1 MHHGSSWVLVPTI
14 LEFYLRLAPLIKTD
28 FAKEMALHLGAG
40 AMLNMR
46 YLSST

>member
-1 MHHGSSWVLVPTI
+1 MHRGSSWILVPTI

-28 FAKEMALHLGAG
+28 FTKEMAHHLGGG
-40 AMLNMR
+40 AMLNTR